1 MNKYKAT
8 LDKSGTVGGSING
21 VKPAQPSSKSDVYT
35 FTPQDFKYE
44 NKHYKYIKYTK
55 YNKVSY
61 HLPDSDIKHDAVCYV
76 QKFIMVL
83 YFNKTGNICCSAKFV
98 CTYRFINEVVVFRTI
113 TIFYTRKTKT
123 DSVDIMKL
131 LTTNFTVTQ
140 LGHLTLP
147 FLLQN
152 NVLQLLFKR
161 WVTVCSIGFPSLW
174 QIHQKGEGQGTSQ
187 RVRLRL

>member
-61 HLPDSDIKHDAVCYV
+61 HLPESDIKHDAVSLRS
-76 QKFIMVL
+76 KIHH
-83 YFNKTGNICCSAKFV
+83 GA
-98 CTYRFINEVVVFRTI
+98 
-113 TIFYTRKTKT
+113 
-123 DSVDIMKL
+123 
-131 LTTNFTVTQ
+131 
-140 LGHLTLP
+140 
-147 FLLQN
+147 
-152 NVLQLLFKR
+152 LF
-161 WVTVCSIGFPSLW
+161 
-174 QIHQKGEGQGTSQ
+174 
-187 RVRLRL
+187 